1 MGTSVNVTRDDKE
14 AVVILFDSFYSNEV
28 KVSAA
33 EYDIVLSYFKSVF
46 VDQDLAADFTTV
58 FFTIKVG
65 YGKTTD
71 ELLDIF
77 KGQDGIQ
84 VNSTMAY
91 YLNGLRSK
99 TTLIGV
105 NVVRQASQI
114 VSRNIII

>member
-14 AVVILFDSFYSNEV
+14 SVVILFDSFYSNEV

-46 VDQDLAADFTTV
+46 VDGNLAEDFTTV
-58 FFTIKVG
+58 FFTIKIG